1 MGKRDSELYTL
12 QACASSAAR
21 VRRRNYIR
29 NCSTLSMTVGV
40 PLSVAAGPVKGWQS
54 AERTAFTSPSGPDT
68 TQRPLAIQ
76 DGRRNEESLLTI
88 HGNCTRGSSN
98 FFLQNLPYVRPAE
111 PTCDA
116 SVGERE
122 SSVGACGER
131 RRGRARTEVVCVR
144 VRRSTRPRPLRARG
158 PLVGL
163 LIATNVFFFGAG

>member
-1 MGKRDSELYTL
+1 MGKPVSGLYTL
-12 QACASSAAR
+12 QACASSAAHM
-21 VRRRNYIR
+21 RRRNYIR

-76 DGRRNEESLLTI
+76 DGRRDEEALLTI
-88 HGNCTRGSSN
+88 HCNRTRRSTN
-98 FFLQNLPYVRPAE
+98 FFLQNLPYVRPAG
-111 PTCDA
+111 PACNA
-116 SVGERE
+116 SARERE

-131 RRGRARTEVVCVR
+131 RRGRARTKVVCVR
-144 VRRSTRPRPLRARG
+144 VRRSARPRPLRARG

-163 LIATNVFFFGAG
+163 LVATSVFFFDAG